1 MTAHAT
7 GAGKL
12 YAALHQ
18 RYRRIRF
25 GEPIVVVSG
34 LPRSGT
40 SMMMQMLQAGGVQPL
55 SDEIRE
61 ADESNPRG
69 YFELEKVKELDKGGD
84 LSWLAGARG
93 RAVKIITYLLQY
105 LPGSY
110 NYRVIFMNRDLQEV
124 LASQAKMLTRL
135 GVSQDADEERL
146 LGQIR
151 SHLAATRRLLN
162 NTRAFDVLDL
172 NYEAIVED
180 PMREG
185 SKVAAFLGAS
195 VDVQRMATVVRPEL
209 YRNRL

>member
-1 MTAHAT
+1 
-7 GAGKL
+7 
-12 YAALHQ
+12 
-18 RYRRIRF
+18 
-25 GEPIVVVSG
+25 
-34 LPRSGT
+34 
-40 SMMMQMLQAGGVQPL
+40 
-55 SDEIRE
+55 
-61 ADESNPRG
+61 
-69 YFELEKVKELDKGGD
+69 
-84 LSWLAGARG
+84 
-93 RAVKIITYLLQY
+93 LQY
-105 LPGSY
+105 LPASY

-135 GVSQDADEERL
+135 GVPQDGDEERL
-146 LGQIR
+146 RAQIQ

-185 SKVAAFLGAS
+185 SKVAAFLGAR

>member
-1 MTAHAT
+1 
-7 GAGKL
+7 
-12 YAALHQ
+12 
-18 RYRRIRF
+18 
-25 GEPIVVVSG
+25 
-34 LPRSGT
+34 
-40 SMMMQMLQAGGVQPL
+40 MMMQMLQAGGVQPL